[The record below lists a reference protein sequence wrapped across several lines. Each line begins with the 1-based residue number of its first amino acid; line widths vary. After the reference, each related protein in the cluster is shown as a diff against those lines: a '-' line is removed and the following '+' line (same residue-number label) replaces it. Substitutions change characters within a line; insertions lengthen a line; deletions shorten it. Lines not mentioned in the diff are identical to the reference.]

1 MKSSNKFSK
10 KANKKGPKINED
22 GRNIYITIFLIYK

>member
-22 GRNIYITIFLIYK
+22 GRKYLYNYILNL

>member
-10 KANKKGPKINED
+10 KANKKVPKINED
-22 GRNIYITIFLIYK
+22 GRKYLYNYILNL